1 MKKSRNLLS
10 FLFMHIAFLVYT
22 LYPLLG
28 KFATRYEMLSFQ
40 FVALYCVVFAIL
52 FLYAILW
59 QQVLK
64 RIPLT
69 TAIANKSITIVWGM
83 IFGLLLFGEG
93 ISLKML
99 IGVALILSGILI
111 LSTEKEKPQKRP
123 NRSIEW

>member
-1 MKKSRNLLS
+1 
-10 FLFMHIAFLVYT
+10 MHIAFLVYT

-83 IFGLLLFGEG
+83 IFGLLLFSEG

-99 IGVALILSGILI
+99 IGAVLILSGILI
-111 LSTEKEKPQKRP
+111 LSTEKEKPQ
-123 NRSIEW
+123 EDAA

>member
-1 MKKSRNLLS
+1 
-10 FLFMHIAFLVYT
+10 MHIAFLVYT

-40 FVALYCVVFAIL
+40 FVALYCLVFAIL

-99 IGVALILSGILI
+99 IGAVLILSGILI
-111 LSTEKEKPQKRP
+111 LSTEKEKPR
-123 NRSIEW
+123 EDAA

>member
-99 IGVALILSGILI
+99 IGAVLILSGILI
-111 LSTEKEKPQKRP
+111 LSTEKEKPQ
-123 NRSIEW
+123 EDAA

>member
-1 MKKSRNLLS
+1 
-10 FLFMHIAFLVYT
+10 MHIAFLVYT

-40 FVALYCVVFAIL
+40 FVALYCMVFAIL

-99 IGVALILSGILI
+99 IGAVLILSGILI
-111 LSTEKEKPQKRP
+111 LSTEKEKPQ
-123 NRSIEW
+123 EDAA

>member
-1 MKKSRNLLS
+1 MKKHRNLLS

-40 FVALYCVVFAIL
+40 FVALYCAVFAIL

-69 TAIANKSITIVWGM
+69 TAIANKSVTIIWGM
-83 IFGLLLFGEG
+83 IFGLIFFDEK
-93 ISLKML
+93 ITLKMFL
-99 IGVALILSGILI
+99 GALLILSGIFI
-111 LSTEKEKPQKRP
+111 LSMEKE
-123 NRSIEW
+123 

>member
-10 FLFMHIAFLVYT
+10 FFFMHIAFLVYT

-99 IGVALILSGILI
+99 IGAVLILSGILI
-111 LSTEKEKPQKRP
+111 LSTEKEKPQ
-123 NRSIEW
+123 EDAA

>member
-83 IFGLLLFGEG
+83 IFGLLIFGEG

-99 IGVALILSGILI
+99 IGAVLILSGILI
-111 LSTEKEKPQKRP
+111 LSTEKEKPQ
-123 NRSIEW
+123 EDAA

>member
-99 IGVALILSGILI
+99 IGAALILSGILI
-111 LSTEKEKPQKRP
+111 LSTEKEKPQ
-123 NRSIEW
+123 EDAA

>member
-1 MKKSRNLLS
+1 MKKNLNLLS

-83 IFGLLLFGEG
+83 IFGFLFFKEKV
-93 ISLKML
+93 SLKML
-99 IGVALILSGILI
+99 IGTICILLGIFL
-111 LSTEKEKPQKRP
+111 LSTEKEENLQ
-123 NRSIEW
+123 